1 MNILVTGGAGYIGS
15 HTSLALIDKGHEVT
29 IIDNLITGNA
39 KAIPDKASFLNSD
52 IADLQKINALLDDNK
67 FDLIM
72 HFAGLVRVEE
82 SFEEPNKYKI
92 NNIDKAKTFF
102 DCCISRGLNKIIF
115 SSTAGVYGKLKDNI
129 KLNETD
135 KLDPS
140 NPYAETKLELEKY
153 LLNLKDQN
161 KIKYIILRYFNVA
174 GADKEKRSGLMSKNS
189 NNLIKVVCE
198 VATKKREKIIING
211 NDYKT
216 NDGTAVRDFIHV
228 SDLADIHL
236 IVAEHLASNKESG
249 IYNCGYGTGYSVK
262 QVVKTM
268 EQILN
273 KNLNNELGPRR
284 DGDIPYSVANNEK
297 FKNKF
302 NWSPKYNDLNYILSS
317 ALNWENY
324 INDL

>member
-1 MNILVTGGAGYIGS
+1 M
-15 HTSLALIDKGHEVT
+15 
-29 IIDNLITGNA
+29 
-39 KAIPDKASFLNSD
+39 
-52 IADLQKINALLDDNK
+52 
-67 FDLIM
+67 
-72 HFAGLVRVEE
+72 
-82 SFEEPNKYKI
+82 
-92 NNIDKAKTFF
+92 
-102 DCCISRGLNKIIF
+102 NKIIF

-153 LLNLKDQN
+153 LLNLTDQN
-161 KIKYIILRYFNVA
+161 KIKCIILRYFNVA

-216 NDGTAVRDFIHV
+216 FDGTAVRDFIHV
-228 SDLADIHL
+228 SDLADIHV
-236 IVAEHLASNKESG
+236 IVAEHLESNKESG

-302 NWSPKYNDLNYILSS
+302 NWSPKYNNINYILSS

>member
-1 MNILVTGGAGYIGS
+1 MNILLTGGAGYIGS
-15 HTSLALIDKGHEVT
+15 IVGLFLIDKGHEVT
-29 IIDNLITGNA
+29 VVDNLVTGNQKFIPK
-39 KAIPDKASFLNSD
+39 KANFLNAD
-52 IADLQKINALLDDNK
+52 IADEKKISDLLKNNK
-67 FDLIM
+67 FDLVM
-72 HFAGLVRVEE
+72 HFAGLVKVDE
-82 SFEEPNKYKI
+82 SFNFPDKY
-92 NNIDKAKTFF
+92 NLYNVDKAKSFF
-102 DCCISRGLNKIIF
+102 KSCIEAGLNKIIF